1 MRAITEVQ
9 TLLTELGLEQASV
22 IVEDALQ
29 TSRLEKHDYLTFLL
43 NLLHHER
50 RERQQRNLEVRTKL
64 AHLPYR
70 KTLEEFDFAFQP
82 SLDERMVRE
91 LATMEF
97 VAQQENVLLLG
108 PPGVGKSHLAVAFG
122 VEAIRQGLSVYFV
135 SLTQMM
141 NDLRKAYEENRLE
154 RRMRVYLRPKLL
166 IVDEVG
172 YMPLDPVAANLFFHV
187 VGARYERG
195 SMVMTSNKSFGE
207 WGELLGD
214 RVLATAVLDRLL
226 HHAHILNIR
235 GNSYRMKG
243 KLPLPPSTDGSL
255 VGQF

>member
-1 MRAITEVQ
+1 MSAVVDVRERLAELGLEHAATILEEALRRATCDKSDYLTFVQ
-9 TLLTELGLEQASV
+9 TLL
-22 IVEDALQ
+22 
-29 TSRLEKHDYLTFLL
+29 DY
-43 NLLHHER
+43 ER
-50 RERQQRNLEVRTKL
+50 AQRGQRNLEVRTKL

-70 KTLEEFDFAFQP
+70 KTLEEFDFSFQP
-82 SLDERMVRE
+82 SIDERMVRE
-91 LATMEF
+91 LATMTF
-97 VAQQENVLLLG
+97 VGRQENVILLG
-108 PPGVGKSHLAVAFG
+108 PPGVGKSHLAVALG

-141 NDLRKAYEENRLE
+141 SDLQKAYEENRLD

-172 YMPLDPVAANLFFHV
+172 YMPLDAVAANLFFHIV
-187 VGARYERG
+187 SARYERG
-195 SMVMTSNKSFGE
+195 SLVITSNKSFGE

-235 GNSYRMKG
+235 GNSYRLKDRLQLAN
-243 KLPLPPSTDGSL
+243 KDT
-255 VGQF
+255 

>member
-1 MRAITEVQ
+1 MSAVVDVRERLA
-9 TLLTELGLEQASV
+9 ELGLEQAAT
-22 IVEDALQ
+22 ILEEALRRA
-29 TSRLEKHDYLTFLL
+29 TRDKSDYLTFVQTLL
-43 NLLHHER
+43 DYER
-50 RERQQRNLEVRTKL
+50 AQRQQRNLEVRTKL

-70 KTLEEFDFAFQP
+70 KTLEEFDFSFQP
-82 SLDERMVRE
+82 SIDERMVRE
-91 LATMEF
+91 LATMTF
-97 VAQQENVLLLG
+97 VGRQENVILLG
-108 PPGVGKSHLAVAFG
+108 PPGVGKSHLAVALG

-141 NDLRKAYEENRLE
+141 SDLRKAYEENRLD

-172 YMPLDPVAANLFFHV
+172 YMPLDAVAANLFFHIV
-187 VGARYERG
+187 SARYERG
-195 SMVMTSNKSFGE
+195 SLVITSNKSFGE

-235 GNSYRMKG
+235 GNSYRLKDRLQLAN
-243 KLPLPPSTDGSL
+243 KET
-255 VGQF
+255 

>member
-1 MRAITEVQ
+1 
-9 TLLTELGLEQASV
+9 
-22 IVEDALQ
+22 
-29 TSRLEKHDYLTFLL
+29 
-43 NLLHHER
+43 
-50 RERQQRNLEVRTKL
+50 
-64 AHLPYR
+64 
-70 KTLEEFDFAFQP
+70 
-82 SLDERMVRE
+82 
-91 LATMEF
+91 
-97 VAQQENVLLLG
+97 
-108 PPGVGKSHLAVAFG
+108 
-122 VEAIRQGLSVYFV
+122 
-135 SLTQMM
+135 M

-187 VGARYERG
+187 VIARYERG

-214 RVLATAVLDRLL
+214 YVLAIAVLDRLL

-235 GNSYRMKG
+235 CNSYQMTG
-243 KLPLPPSTDGSL
+243 KLPLSPSSDIQR

>member
-1 MRAITEVQ
+1 MSAVVDVRERLAELGLEHAATILEEALRRATCDKSDYLTFVQ
-9 TLLTELGLEQASV
+9 TLL
-22 IVEDALQ
+22 
-29 TSRLEKHDYLTFLL
+29 DY
-43 NLLHHER
+43 ER
-50 RERQQRNLEVRTKL
+50 AQRGQRNLEVRTKL

-70 KTLEEFDFAFQP
+70 KTLEEFDFSFQP
-82 SLDERMVRE
+82 SIDERMVRE
-91 LATMEF
+91 LATMTF
-97 VAQQENVLLLG
+97 VGRQENVILLW
-108 PPGVGKSHLAVAFG
+108 PPGVGKRHLAVALG

-141 NDLRKAYEENRLE
+141 SDLRKAYEENRLD

-172 YMPLDPVAANLFFHV
+172 YMPLDAVVANLFFHIV
-187 VGARYERG
+187 SARYERG
-195 SMVMTSNKSFGE
+195 SLVITSNKSFGE

-235 GNSYRMKG
+235 GNSYRLKDRLQLAN
-243 KLPLPPSTDGSL
+243 KDT
-255 VGQF
+255 

>member
-1 MRAITEVQ
+1 MKALAQAREHLA
-9 TLLTELGLEQASV
+9 ELGLEHAAEML
-22 IVEDALQ
+22 EDALQ
-29 TSRLEKHDYLTFLL
+29 SARLEKSDYLSFLL
-43 NLLHHER
+43 KLLHHER
-50 RERQQRNLEVRTKL
+50 CERQRRNMEVRTKL

-70 KTLEEFDFAFQP
+70 KTLAEFDFAFQP
-82 SLDERMVRE
+82 SLDERVVRE
-91 LATMEF
+91 LFTMHF
-97 VAQQENVLLLG
+97 VARQENVLLLG
-108 PPGVGKSHLAVAFG
+108 PPGVGKSHLAVALG
-122 VEAIRQGLSVYFV
+122 MEAIRQGLSVYFV
-135 SLTQMM
+135 SLTRMM

-154 RRMRVYLRPKLL
+154 RRMRVYIRPKLL

-187 VGARYERG
+187 ISARYERG

-243 KLPLPPSTDGSL
+243 KLPLSSDA
-255 VGQF
+255 

>member
-1 MRAITEVQ
+1 MKALAQAREH
-9 TLLTELGLEQASV
+9 LSELGLNQAAA
-22 IVEDALQ
+22 ILEDTLQ
-29 TSRLEKHDYLTFLL
+29 AACLEKSDDLSFLL
-43 NLLHHER
+43 KLLHHER
-50 RERQQRNLEVRTKL
+50 YERQQRNLQVRTKL

-91 LATMEF
+91 LAGMHF
-97 VAQQENVLLLG
+97 VARQENVLLLG
-108 PPGVGKSHLAVAFG
+108 PPGVGKSHLAVALG

-187 VGARYERG
+187 VSARYERG

-243 KLPLPPSTDGSL
+243 KLPVSPNE
-255 VGQF
+255 

>member
-1 MRAITEVQ
+1 MKALAEARA
-9 TLLTELGLEQASV
+9 LLEELGLEQASA

-29 TSRLEKHDYLTFLL
+29 TSRLEKRDYLTFLL
-43 NLLHHER
+43 DLLHHER
-50 RERQQRNLEVRTKL
+50 VERQRRNVEVRTKL

-82 SLDERMVRE
+82 SLDECIVRE
-91 LATMEF
+91 LSTMNF
-97 VAQQENVLLLG
+97 VTRQENVLLLG

-135 SLTQMM
+135 SLAQMM

-187 VGARYERG
+187 VSARYERG

-243 KLPLPPSTDGSL
+243 KLPLSPGSDIQR

>member
-1 MRAITEVQ
+1 MSAVVDVRERLA
-9 TLLTELGLEQASV
+9 ELGLEQAAT
-22 IVEDALQ
+22 ILEEALRRAIRDK
-29 TSRLEKHDYLTFLL
+29 SDYLTFVQTLL
-43 NLLHHER
+43 DYER
-50 RERQQRNLEVRTKL
+50 AQRQQRNLEVRTKL

-70 KTLEEFDFAFQP
+70 KTLEEFDFSFQP
-82 SLDERMVRE
+82 SIDERMVRE
-91 LATMEF
+91 LATMTF
-97 VAQQENVLLLG
+97 VGRQENVILLG
-108 PPGVGKSHLAVAFG
+108 PPGVGKSHLAVALG

-141 NDLRKAYEENRLE
+141 SDLRKAYEENRLD

-172 YMPLDPVAANLFFHV
+172 YMPLDAVAANLFFHIV
-187 VGARYERG
+187 SARYERG
-195 SMVMTSNKSFGE
+195 SLVITSNKSFGE

-235 GNSYRMKG
+235 GNSYRLKDRLQLAN
-243 KLPLPPSTDGSL
+243 KET
-255 VGQF
+255 